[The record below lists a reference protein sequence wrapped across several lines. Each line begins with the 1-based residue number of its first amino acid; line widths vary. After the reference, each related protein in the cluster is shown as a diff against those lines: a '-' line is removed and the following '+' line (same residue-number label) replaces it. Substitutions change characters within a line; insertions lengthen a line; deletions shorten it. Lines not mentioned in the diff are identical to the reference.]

1 MSRHF
6 RLIAVLL
13 TALMVTLW
21 SPASAGSSDAP
32 DQPQH
37 ALVVHEWGTFTSIAG
52 PDGKAIEWLPL
63 NGPSDLPCFVNRFA
77 FNLKGTLPGTVRME
91 TPVLYFYGPA
101 GTAVDVNVRFQ
112 RGVVT
117 EWFPPAAVTPSPQA
131 VSLASLFRPDFASGI
146 HWKGLTLQETAQ
158 ESFPREEGT
167 SHYYAARRT
176 DASSLQS
183 GTVREKFLFY
193 RGIGGFQ
200 PPITASMASNGQII
214 VKSTNGEALGDVVLF
229 DNHRGAITYQVRS
242 GVNDQAMLD
251 LPSVDGEFAAPLS
264 ELEQILVA
272 HGLYPKEAKAM
283 VETWRDS
290 WFEEGTR
297 VFYIAPQ
304 SAIDAILPL
313 DVKPVPADV
322 VRVFVGRIEILAES
336 RTREVENALRNRDWV
351 TLGLYG
357 RFLEPMA
364 KQILAGKTSAERTK
378 MESSLKKIVDS
389 SIASARTCK

>member
-1 MSRHF
+1 MNR
-6 RLIAVLL
+6 RIRRIAVLL
-13 TALMVTLW
+13 ALVVTPW
-21 SPASAGSSDAP
+21 RPASAGPSDAL
-32 DQPQH
+32 DQPKH

-101 GTAVDVNVRFQ
+101 GTAIDVNVRFQ
-112 RGVVT
+112 QGVVT

-131 VSLASLFRPDFASGI
+131 VSLASLYRSGFASGI
-146 HWKGLTLQETAQ
+146 RWNVTLQKMAH
-158 ESFPREEGT
+158 ESFLHEEGS

-176 DASSLQS
+176 DAVPLQS
-183 GTVREKFLFY
+183 GNVQEKFLFY
-193 RGIGGFQ
+193 RGLGGFQ
-200 PPITASMASNGQII
+200 PPLTASMAGNGEII
-214 VKSTNGEALGDVVLF
+214 VKSTNGEALGDIVLF
-229 DNHRGAITYQVRS
+229 DNHRGAITYRVQS
-242 GVNDQAMLD
+242 GVNAQATLD
-251 LPSVDGEFAAPLS
+251 LPPVDGEFVAPLS
-264 ELEQILVA
+264 ELEHILVA
-272 HGLYPKEAKAM
+272 HGLYLKEARAM

-297 VFYIAPQ
+297 LFYIAPR
-304 SAIDAILPL
+304 SAVDAILPL
-313 DVKPVPADV
+313 DVNPVPSDV

-336 RTREVENALRNRDWV
+336 RIREVENALRNSDRG

-364 KQILAGKTSAERTK
+364 KQILADRTSAERTK
-378 MESSLKKIVDS
+378 MESFLRKIVDS
-389 SIASARTCK
+389 SIAPARTCK